1 MLMCDTN
8 QHSFTVKTKV
18 LENVTTAALS
28 FTEKQKVL
36 ENITTVLPISELQM
50 ATDDNFLFKL

>member
-1 MLMCDTN
+1 MCDTN

-36 ENITTVLPISELQM
+36 ENITTVLLISELQM
-50 ATDDNFLFKL
+50 ATDDNFLFK